1 MPLFLIG
8 YMGSGKSTLGRG
20 VAAALGWRFI
30 DTDKEIERREGM
42 SVSEIF
48 ATRGEEAFRRM
59 ERDLIASVSPDE
71 QVVVSTGGGAPCH
84 FDNME
89 RMNAA
94 GVTVYLKIPAGALA
108 HRLLASRT
116 RRPLIDGK
124 SPEELCAFVEEHLAM
139 REPYYSRAAHVIEGV
154 GIRPEHIIE
163 TLRTDGERKAP
174 DWQDAERVKK

>member
-20 VAAALGWRFI
+20 VATALGWRFI
-30 DTDKEIERREGM
+30 DTDKEIERREGL

-48 ATRGEEAFRRM
+48 ALKGEEAFRRM
-59 ERDLIASVSPDE
+59 EHDLIASISPDE
-71 QVVVSTGGGAPCH
+71 RAVVSTGGGTPCH

-89 RMNAA
+89 LMNAA

-108 HRLLASRT
+108 RRLLDSRT
-116 RRPLIDGK
+116 RRPLIEGK
-124 SPEELCAFVEEHLAM
+124 SPEELLRYIEEHLAA
-139 REPYYSRAAHVIEGV
+139 REAYYNRAAHVVEGV

-163 TLRTDGERKAP
+163 ALREGNRPELLTDPPRNN
-174 DWQDAERVKK
+174 